1 VLVLL
6 VTAIALLASPATEA
20 QPSPFPPRWATH
32 MDRTL
37 GRAVDAMSGKRD
49 TVVWC
54 WSVADWEL
62 RRDPWRG
69 RERVVGEGLWGAYTL
84 GAAVQLAPNLCAA
97 LKLMRTSRMPV
108 WEWNNPEGL
117 AWATYALAHE
127 SVHVAG
133 YGSERKAT
141 CWGLQRVERMARK
154 LGRTAKEGRYL
165 AKLAW
170 KRWLS
175 DQPPVLQVV
184 RMS

>member
-1 VLVLL
+1 V
-6 VTAIALLASPATEA
+6 
-20 QPSPFPPRWATH
+20 
-32 MDRTL
+32 
-37 GRAVDAMSGKRD
+37 VDGVSRKEN

-54 WSVADWEL
+54 WSVADWKL
-62 RRDPWRG
+62 RRDPWRD
-69 RERVVGEGLWGAYTL
+69 RERVVGKGLWGAYTL
-84 GAAVQLAPNLCAA
+84 GAVQLAPNLCAA

-154 LGRTAKEGRYL
+154 LGRTPKEGRYL
-165 AKLAW
+165 AQLAW
-170 KRWLS
+170 KKWYPASRPSYKSSECRDGGRLDLRPNS
-175 DQPPVLQVV
+175 DVWP
-184 RMS
+184 

>member
-1 VLVLL
+1 
-6 VTAIALLASPATEA
+6 
-20 QPSPFPPRWATH
+20 

-37 GRAVDAMSGKRD
+37 GRAVDSMSGKRD
-49 TVVWC
+49 PVVWC

-62 RRDPWRG
+62 RLDPWRG
-69 RERVVGEGLWGAYTL
+69 RERVVGKGLWGAYTL

-108 WEWNNPEGL
+108 WEWNNPEAL

-141 CWGLQRVERMARK
+141 CWGLQRVERMAGK

-165 AKLAW
+165 AQLAW
-170 KRWLS
+170 KHWYPTSRPSYKSSECRDGGRLDLRPKSHIW
-175 DQPPVLQVV
+175 P
-184 RMS
+184 